1 MQKKSVTSRAGSTKS
16 PSIMFQRDKTRMKSG
31 GSLNQEQVADSCEEH
46 GVLGESVVWEEKC
59 QLLYPDVK
67 FHGEFHVAD
76 NIALANK
83 KTISDPKKFE

>member
-1 MQKKSVTSRAGSTKS
+1 MSKEKPPQPAQFIAFNAS
-16 PSIMFQRDKTRMKSG
+16 PSKLYNTSAGNEPDI
-31 GSLNQEQVADSCEEH
+31 
-46 GVLGESVVWEEKC
+46 EKC